1 MEESLRIQPGKD
13 ALIVVDV
20 QRDFCPGGALAVPRG
35 DEVVPV
41 LNRWLAVPGILKLA
55 TRDWHPPTHCSFK
68 RNGGPWP
75 EHCVAGTPGAELHPG
90 LDGDA
95 LDATVNKGT
104 EADMEAYSG
113 FDSPELLR
121 RLRAARIRRLWIGG
135 LATEYCV
142 RATAL
147 DGRKHDFEV
156 FLVTDGIRG
165 IELKRGDCRKALQE
179 MCEAG
184 VIPVKTDDVLEP
196 MT

>member
-1 MEESLRIQPGKD
+1 MEESLRVQPGKD

-90 LDGDA
+90 LGGDA

-104 EADMEAYSG
+104 EADREAYSG

-156 FLVTDGIRG
+156 FLITDAIRG
-165 IELKRGDCRKALQE
+165 IELNRGDCHKALQE